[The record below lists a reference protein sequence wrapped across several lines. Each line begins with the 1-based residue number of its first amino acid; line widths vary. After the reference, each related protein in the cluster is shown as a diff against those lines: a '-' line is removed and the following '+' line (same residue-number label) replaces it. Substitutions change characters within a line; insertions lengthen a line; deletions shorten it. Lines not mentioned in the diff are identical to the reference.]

1 MKAIVNP
8 TTLSKELKKMSGIIK
23 KNHVIPITSA
33 VLFSFSN
40 NSLTITG
47 TDLETTYVIVL
58 EVECKESFSFP
69 IDYADISEIASST
82 FTPIVIELGEKE
94 ISIKSAKSKFK
105 LARVGEAEHFPS
117 IPGDVYDF
125 SMEVEGDFFYHLSYA
140 NTCRFKGYMHPSLN
154 MAAILISKTELDV
167 VGCDSFMMYKKT
179 FQQASKKDLTVMV
192 CDSFVNTCK
201 GFQGTEV
208 FIGEKFIKAVHVNS
222 TVISRL
228 SENKYANI
236 KGILPP
242 SINYNMELP
251 KDELKSSLS
260 VISVAAHL
268 TSKQFVINF
277 KEGLIKLV
285 SQDIDFD
292 KEAETEIDTDHK
304 VEIDSICLNSSQMM
318 HLCSL
323 VDTHEI
329 EFAITTAQGNVYMKP
344 KGDDSILMLI
354 RPLMIQN

>member
-1 MKAIVNP
+1 
-8 TTLSKELKKMSGIIK
+8 MSGIIK
-23 KNHVIPITSA
+23 KDHVIPITSA
-33 VLFSFSN
+33 VLFSFSKDI
-40 NSLTITG
+40 LTITG

-58 EVECKESFSFP
+58 EVECKESFAFP

-82 FTPIVIELGEKE
+82 FSPITIELGEKE

-105 LARVGEAEHFPS
+105 LVRVGEAEHFPS
-117 IPGDVYDF
+117 VPDDVYDF
-125 SMEVEGDFFYHLSYA
+125 SMEVEGDFFYHLGYA
-140 NTCRFKGYMHPSLN
+140 NTCRFKGELQPALN
-154 MAAILISKTELDV
+154 MAAILISKNEMDV

-179 FQQASKKDLTVMV
+179 FKQKSNKELTVMV

-201 GFQGTEV
+201 VFQETTIS
-208 FIGEKFIKAVHVNS
+208 IGEKFIKAVHGNS

-236 KGILPP
+236 KSILPP
-242 SINYNMELP
+242 SIDYNMELP

-277 KEGLIKLV
+277 KDGKIKLV

-292 KEAETEIDTDHK
+292 KEAETEIDTEHT
-304 VEIDSICLNSSQMM
+304 VLIDSICLNSSQMM

-323 VDTHEI
+323 ADTSKI
-329 EFAITTAQGNVYMKP
+329 DLAITTAQGNVYMKP

-354 RPLMIQN
+354 RPLTLNN

>member
-8 TTLSKELKKMSGIIK
+8 TALSKELKKMSGIIK

-33 VLFSFSN
+33 VLFSFSKD
-40 NSLTITG
+40 SLTITG

-82 FTPIVIELGEKE
+82 FSPITIELGDKE

-117 IPGDVYDF
+117 VPDDVYDF
-125 SMEVEGDFFYHLSYA
+125 SMEVEGDFFYHLGHA
-140 NTCRFKGYMHPSLN
+140 NTCRFKGDMQPSLN
-154 MAAILISKTELDV
+154 MAAILISKSEIDV

-179 FQQASKKDLTVMV
+179 FQQKSKKELTVMV

-201 GFQGTEV
+201 GFQYTEIS
-208 FIGEKFIKAVHVNS
+208 IGDKFIKAVNGNS
-222 TVISRL
+222 TVVSRL

-242 SINYNMELP
+242 SITYNMELP

-277 KEGLIKLV
+277 KDGKIKLV

-292 KEAETEIDTDHK
+292 KEAETEIDTEHTVD
-304 VEIDSICLNSSQMM
+304 IDSICLNSAQMM
-318 HLCSL
+318 QLCSL
-323 VDTHEI
+323 TDTSEI
-329 EFAITTAQGNVYMKP
+329 EFSVTSAQGNVYMKP
-344 KGDDSILMLI
+344 KGDDSVLMLI
-354 RPLMIQN
+354 RPLMINP